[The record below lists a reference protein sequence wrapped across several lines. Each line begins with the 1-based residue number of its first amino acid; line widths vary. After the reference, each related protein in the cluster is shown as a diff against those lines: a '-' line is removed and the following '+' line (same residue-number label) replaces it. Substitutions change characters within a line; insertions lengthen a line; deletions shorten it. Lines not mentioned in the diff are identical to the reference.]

1 MQHITRTASRFVCF
15 VMLAALLA
23 PGAEAGITV
32 TTNRTSGLDV
42 NGWGG
47 LSLTWNPL
55 FTFTP
60 SNGVLVVMIAG
71 EHYSGTPTVTYD
83 GVALTNITG
92 STAGHT
98 GGSAWIYAL
107 ANPASSGGSLVMN
120 PGGGVRWGYAAL
132 YLDGATTNN
141 ALSAFN
147 QSSSASSL
155 TATLPSAPP
164 AGSLV
169 VSVGG
174 TGAGTFPNPSP
185 GVTGSTRLM
194 NLTGAG
200 SGAAADY
207 LTADGAT
214 TYSATYNAPGPDGM
228 TVAIASFTAIAP
240 PPQGSVIIVR

>member
-23 PGAEAGITV
+23 PGARAAITV
-32 TTNRTSGLDV
+32 TTNRTCGLDV
-42 NGWGG
+42 NGWDG

-60 SNGVLVVMIAG
+60 GNGVLVVMIAG

-83 GVALTNITG
+83 GVALTMITG

-98 GGSAWIYAL
+98 GGSAFIYAL

-141 ALSAFN
+141 VLSAYN
-147 QSSSASSL
+147 QSSSASNL

-164 AGSLV
+164 AGSIV

-174 TGAGTFPNPSP
+174 TGAGAFPNPSP
-185 GVTGSTRLM
+185 GVTGATRLM

-200 SGAAADY
+200 SGAACDY
-207 LTADGAT
+207 LLPADGT
-214 TYSATYNAPGPDGM
+214 TSYSTTYNAPGIDGM
-228 TVAIASFTAIAP
+228 TVAIASFTAIKT
-240 PPQGSVIIVR
+240 GTVLIVR